1 MLRYKGRKE
10 HSCRYSYID
19 RDDVWEE
26 KDRQTDRQDKREEKE
41 HTHIH
46 KNI

>member
-26 KDRQTDRQDKREEKE
+26 KDRQTDRIKGKKKNT
-41 HTHIH
+41 HTYT
-46 KNI
+46 